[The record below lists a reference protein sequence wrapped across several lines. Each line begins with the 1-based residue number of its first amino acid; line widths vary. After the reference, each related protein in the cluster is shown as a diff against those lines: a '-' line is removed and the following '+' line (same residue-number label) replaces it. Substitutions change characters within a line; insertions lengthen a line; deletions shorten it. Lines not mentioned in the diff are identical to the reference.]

1 MTFKKQVMKNDL
13 KMILKIKVITVS
25 VFIIMMIIYN
35 FN

>member
-13 KMILKIKVITVS
+13 KIIFKIKVKTVS